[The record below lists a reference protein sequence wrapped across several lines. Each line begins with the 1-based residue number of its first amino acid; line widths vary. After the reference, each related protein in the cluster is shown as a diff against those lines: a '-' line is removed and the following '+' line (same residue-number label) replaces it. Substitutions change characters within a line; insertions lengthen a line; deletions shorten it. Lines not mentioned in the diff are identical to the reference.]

1 MLRARWRKITATI
14 DLCRGDGGRGR
25 GNRYQRVLVN
35 KKQCHF
41 TQFEDRF
48 RAEKR
53 MPLDLRTDPC

>member
-1 MLRARWRKITATI
+1 MLGARRRKITATS
-14 DLCRGDGGRGR
+14 RWDGGRGR